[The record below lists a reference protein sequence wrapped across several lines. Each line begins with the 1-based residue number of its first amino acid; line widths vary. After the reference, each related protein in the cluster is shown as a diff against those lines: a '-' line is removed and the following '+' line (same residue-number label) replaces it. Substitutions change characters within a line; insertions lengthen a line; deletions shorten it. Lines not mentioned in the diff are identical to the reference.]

1 MEREFGI
8 GGRVI
13 VVRVRVRVRVWVAF
27 FHKAFETDRTERF
40 RVIGARDPPIAHV
53 AEERLN
59 SAAAG
64 RHDSTSSLLSSNRN
78 ATQLLSSG
86 FFQLFFLPQLKIIF
100 LYITGR
106 ARCCWA

>member
-13 VVRVRVRVRVWVAF
+13 VVRVRVRVWVAF
-27 FHKAFETDRTERF
+27 FHEAFETDRTERF
-40 RVIGARDPPIAHV
+40 RVIGARDPPTAHV

-78 ATQLLSSG
+78 ATSLLW
-86 FFQLFFLPQLKIIF
+86 FLSIVFSFPIEDHLSLRLRSFPRKMH
-100 LYITGR
+100 GNG
-106 ARCCWA
+106 